1 MEKSTVTI
9 KFDQEK
15 TEALRVY
22 LGHKESCIE
31 AEIEKALD
39 VLYGKV
45 VPNEVKKFLAEKA
58 ELNTKK
64 KEG

>member
-22 LGHKESCIE
+22 LGHKDSCTE

-39 VLYGKV
+39 ALYVKV